1 MAKELKGA
9 AELHK
14 KLELLSDIAAAKI
27 VRSTLRSAMLP
38 AKKKAQAAAATL
50 SQRGKPHRTFKGRLV
65 APGFAS
71 RNLRIIVTRG
81 KGGEN
86 PRALLGV
93 RAEAYYAVAFLELGT
108 STISKTPWLVPSF
121 EAAQPEIMEKMISD
135 LKRKIERASK
145 GKVNK

>member
-14 KLELLSDIAAAKI
+14 KLELLGQVGATKI
-27 VRSTLRSAMLP
+27 MRSTLRAAMQP
-38 AKKKAQAAAATL
+38 AKKKAQEAAKTL
-50 SQRGKPHRTFKGRLV
+50 SKRGRAHRTFKGRLV

-81 KGGEN
+81 RGGEN

-108 STISKTPWLVPSF
+108 SEIPKTPWLVPSF
-121 EAAQPEIMEKMISD
+121 EAALPQVMEKMVSD